1 MLSPPLGGL
10 LSWVLHGRNPLSH
23 GQSSTRPHSSAAE
36 LAEAERVQ
44 LQRARRLP
52 VAGLYAAVFVSYGG
66 RRQAVDEGQEA
77 AQGHEP
83 AQELHCCGRDC
94 AMLSEATA
102 VSSAARH
109 LVADAS

>member
-1 MLSPPLGGL
+1 VRDVQL
-10 LSWVLHGRNPLSH
+10 
-23 GQSSTRPHSSAAE
+23 RPRSSAAE

-77 AQGHEP
+77 AQGHEL

-102 VSSAARH
+102 VSSAVRH